1 MGQPLHAFDAAKIA
15 GGQVTVRNCN
25 AGTAFVTLDGVERKL
40 DAEDLMICDTQ
51 QALCIAGVYG
61 GLDSGVSDSTTDV
74 FLESAF
80 FDPISVRKT
89 ATRHALRT
97 DASQHFEKTT
107 DVNATT
113 LRLSCC
119 SFNCGIRWR

>member
-1 MGQPLHAFDAAKIA
+1 
-15 GGQVTVRNCN
+15 
-25 AGTAFVTLDGVERKL
+25 VEYR
-40 DAEDLMICDTQ
+40 I
-51 QALCIAGVYG
+51 
-61 GLDSGVSDSTTDV
+61 STTDV

-113 LRLSCC
+113 VAALRAAALIVEL
-119 SFNCGIRWR
+119 GRR